1 MHIFKIYAW
10 EDKEKCMKKNWD
22 KILFGI
28 EAVIYGVIIIFFIG
42 IVSNI
47 WNYKYVKVSDWKAF
61 LGYLI
66 IGIVIPIVGIIAA
79 NILIYRK
86 KTKEMAVGRVIGII
100 MIPYII
106 ITIFCG
112 TVLAFGG
119 AVWSETNRV
128 VDYKKYDMEVEEALK
143 GHGDLFPEAEEKGL
157 TLLEYHYKYIR
168 TFDDKFEIRVV
179 TQYEDEEMMRNKIEY
194 LQKTYGIQPVEETQ
208 GKVYEYGKY
217 LIEGNEMEKKITY
230 EVKY

>member
-1 MHIFKIYAW
+1 
-10 EDKEKCMKKNWD
+10 MKKNWD

-28 EAVIYGVIIIFFIG
+28 EAVLYGVIIIFFIG

>member
-1 MHIFKIYAW
+1 
-10 EDKEKCMKKNWD
+10 MKKNWD

-143 GHGDLFPEAEEKGL
+143 GHGDLFPEADEKGL